1 MDGCGV
7 YNNESQKRILG
18 GYSMDQMK
26 IIEQL
31 KEDKEFLAKLGAVKD
46 EAEAQAVF
54 ASKGIQVSQEELKA
68 ILNGDSSEEL
78 GEDQLEAVAG
88 GMGIAMGIAAL
99 CFLAGLAKGLK
110 CK

>member
-1 MDGCGV
+1 MDGYGV
-7 YNNESQKRILG
+7 YNNESQRRILG

-26 IIEQL
+26 VIEQL

>member
-1 MDGCGV
+1 
-7 YNNESQKRILG
+7 
-18 GYSMDQMK
+18 MDQMK

-78 GEDQLEAVAG
+78 GEDQLEAVAV

>member
-1 MDGCGV
+1 M
-7 YNNESQKRILG
+7 E
-18 GYSMDQMK
+18 QMK
-26 IIEQL
+26 VIEQL
-31 KEDKEFLAKLGAVKD
+31 KEDKEFLAKLGACKD

-68 ILNGDSSEEL
+68 ILSGEDSEEL
-78 GEDQLEAVAG
+78 GEEQLDAVAG
-88 GMGIAMGIAAL
+88 GIGIVAGIAAL